1 MKLTITSLEL
11 KGAMKFFPFSAMA
24 MRVISQMRGTN
35 LIEFKKRGVWKK
47 HYTMSLWHSEE
58 DLKAFA
64 RSGAHLE
71 AMRNS
76 KLVAKEIRTLTVDA
90 DALPDWKTAM
100 QMLEKGKVIRFD
112 D

>member
-11 KGAMKFFPFSAMA
+11 KGALKFFLFSAMA
-24 MRVISQMRGTN
+24 MKVIRQMKGAN
-35 LIEFKKRGVWKK
+35 LIAFKKRGVWKK

-58 DLKAFA
+58 VLKAFA
-64 RSGAHLE
+64 RSGAHHE

-76 KLVAKEIRTLTVDA
+76 KLVAKEIRTLTLDA
-90 DALPDWKTAM
+90 DKMPDWKTAM

-112 D
+112 Q